1 MITEK
6 RRGAISNREIE
17 SHIRRE
23 QPTITP
29 HKRYGRVSLNRLF
42 LSEEYKQYLT
52 FSVEISTNTLIT
64 QYSKHLWSDE
74 QEHTHN
80 RIKSLHDSGKGYRT
94 IAKLLNAE
102 GSRTAKNNEW
112 KNSNVHSVLKR
123 YAERQARL
131 ERQSYTSEMKF
142 SKMKLEWLKD

>member
-1 MITEK
+1 MI
-6 RRGAISNREIE
+6 
-17 SHIRRE
+17 
-23 QPTITP
+23 
-29 HKRYGRVSLNRLF
+29 LNRLF

-74 QEHTHN
+74 QEHTHK

-102 GSRTAKNNEW
+102 GSQTAKIKIGRTLMSIQFFNDMHRD
-112 KNSNVHSVLKR
+112 K
-123 YAERQARL
+123 Y
-131 ERQSYTSEMKF
+131 
-142 SKMKLEWLKD
+142 D

>member
-1 MITEK
+1 ML
-6 RRGAISNREIE
+6 RGIIRKAKKKSDEANTLNRDSKVN
-17 SHIRRE
+17 SHS
-23 QPTITP
+23 
-29 HKRYGRVSLNRLF
+29 RVSLNCFF

-74 QEHTHN
+74 QEHTHK

-102 GSRTAKNNEW
+102 GSRTAKNKEW
-112 KNSNVHSVLKR
+112 KNSNVYAVLKR

>member
-1 MITEK
+1 M
-6 RRGAISNREIE
+6 NR
-17 SHIRRE
+17 SFF
-23 QPTITP
+23 
-29 HKRYGRVSLNRLF
+29 G
-42 LSEEYKQYLT
+42 EEYKQYLT

-74 QEHTHN
+74 REHTYN

-112 KNSNVHSVLKR
+112 KNSNVHSVRKR

-131 ERQSYTSEMKF
+131 ERQPYTSKMKF
-142 SKMKLEWLKD
+142 SKMKLEWLRD

>member
-1 MITEK
+1 MI
-6 RRGAISNREIE
+6 
-17 SHIRRE
+17 
-23 QPTITP
+23 
-29 HKRYGRVSLNRLF
+29 LNRLF

-52 FSVEISTNTLIT
+52 FSVEISTNTLLYN
-64 QYSKHLWSDE
+64 YSEHLWSDE
-74 QEHTHN
+74 QEHMHK

>member
-1 MITEK
+1 MWNIKRWTTVSYAETEK
-6 RRGAISNREIE
+6 NICRRKL
-17 SHIRRE
+17 H
-23 QPTITP
+23 TTP
-29 HKRYGRVSLNRLF
+29 SKRYSRVSLNCFF

-74 QEHTHN
+74 QEHTHK

-102 GSRTAKNNEW
+102 GSRTAKNKEW
-112 KNSNVHSVLKR
+112 KNTNVYAVLKR

>member
-1 MITEK
+1 MI
-6 RRGAISNREIE
+6 
-17 SHIRRE
+17 
-23 QPTITP
+23 
-29 HKRYGRVSLNRLF
+29 LNRFF
-42 LSEEYKQYLT
+42 LSEECKQYLT

-64 QYSKHLWSDE
+64 QYLKHLWSDE
-74 QEHTHN
+74 QEQTHN
-80 RIKSLHDSGKGYRT
+80 PIKSLHDSGKGYRT
-94 IAKLLNAE
+94 IVKILNAE

>member
-1 MITEK
+1 MTNGYGEAKECVSRKKCI
-6 RRGAISNREIE
+6 
-17 SHIRRE
+17 
-23 QPTITP
+23 PTTFLI
-29 HKRYGRVSLNRLF
+29 HGRVSLNCFF
-42 LSEEYKQYLT
+42 LSKEYKQYLT

-64 QYSKHLWSDE
+64 QYSEHLWSDE
-74 QEHTHN
+74 KELMHE

-102 GSRTAKNNEW
+102 GSRTAKNKEW
-112 KNSNVHSVLKR
+112 KNTSVYSVLKR

-142 SKMKLEWLKD
+142 SKMKLEWLKE

>member
-1 MITEK
+1 MIF
-6 RRGAISNREIE
+6 
-17 SHIRRE
+17 
-23 QPTITP
+23 
-29 HKRYGRVSLNRLF
+29 NRLF

-64 QYSKHLWSDE
+64 QYSKHLWSGE
-74 QEHTHN
+74 QEHTHK

-102 GSRTAKNNEW
+102 SFRTAKNNEW
-112 KNSNVHSVLKR
+112 KNSNVYSVLKR

-131 ERQSYTSEMKF
+131 ERQSYTSEMK
-142 SKMKLEWLKD
+142 LEWLKGWSFVFIIKI

>member
-1 MITEK
+1 MVKLYDRSAEVL
-6 RRGAISNREIE
+6 A
-17 SHIRRE
+17 
-23 QPTITP
+23 
-29 HKRYGRVSLNRLF
+29 SLHRTNATVEWFWIALF
-42 LSEEYKQYLT
+42 FGEEYKQYLT

-74 QEHTHN
+74 QEHTHK

-102 GSRTAKNNEW
+102 GSRTAKNKEW

>member
-1 MITEK
+1 MI
-6 RRGAISNREIE
+6 
-17 SHIRRE
+17 
-23 QPTITP
+23 
-29 HKRYGRVSLNRLF
+29 LNRSF
-42 LSEEYKQYLT
+42 FSEEYKQYFT
-52 FSVEISTNTLIT
+52 FSVEISTNTLLCN
-64 QYSKHLWSDE
+64 YSEHLWSDE

-112 KNSNVHSVLKR
+112 KITIVYVVLKR

-131 ERQSYTSEMKF
+131 ERQSYTSEMKS
-142 SKMKLEWLKD
+142 SKMTLEWLIAES

>member
-1 MITEK
+1 MNCFF
-6 RRGAISNREIE
+6 S
-17 SHIRRE
+17 
-23 QPTITP
+23 
-29 HKRYGRVSLNRLF
+29 
-42 LSEEYKQYLT
+42 SEEYKQYLT

-112 KNSNVHSVLKR
+112 KNSNVHAVIKR
-123 YAERQARL
+123 YAERQDRL
-131 ERQSYTSEMKF
+131 KF
-142 SKMKLEWLKD
+142 RRKKYPLVHGRMWMEFTR

>member
-1 MITEK
+1 MRNRK
-6 RRGAISNREIE
+6 RRTAVSYGEIE
-17 SHIRRE
+17 SHISIFKY
-23 QPTITP
+23 PLTP
-29 HKRYGRVSLNRLF
+29 HKRHCGISQNRF
-42 LSEEYKQYLT
+42 FFGEEYKQYLT

-74 QEHTHN
+74 QEHTHK

-142 SKMKLEWLKD
+142 SKMKLEWLKY

>member
-1 MITEK
+1 MKQSTPIIYAFKFQTELIDLLPAMVIDTLRDK
-6 RRGAISNREIE
+6 
-17 SHIRRE
+17 
-23 QPTITP
+23 
-29 HKRYGRVSLNRLF
+29 K
-42 LSEEYKQYLT
+42 YLT

-80 RIKSLHDSGKGYRT
+80 RIKSLHDSGKCYRT

-142 SKMKLEWLKD
+142 SKMKLEWFKD